1 MYNKMACVQI
11 TKLDFHYDLK
21 RIFTNFSLRL
31 EYGNCYVVSGLNG
44 CGKSTLLKLI
54 SGKKLCPY
62 GSVNVCGKDPFRDT
76 STSNEIAYLSNDWGT
91 NTVAYSGYNIP
102 IQSSIQV
109 KDMMVELRKTY
120 VDREHILRKVL
131 GINLEWS
138 LNSISEGQRKRVQ
151 LYLGLIKPFK
161 ICLLDE
167 ITVNLDVL
175 VKTRLMNFLKTES
188 TENKACVV
196 YVTHIFDGLN
206 EWCSKLIYLKKNNDI
221 FMHAMES
228 IPGRDIFT
236 YLLQEFMSESDE
248 CEMEIEEE
256 ENKQPINRKNAGGY
270 TPGVL
275 HNYVI

>member
-21 RIFTNFSLRL
+21 RIFTDFSLSL

-236 YLLQEFMSESDE
+236 YLLQEFMSEYDE

-275 HNYVI
+275 HNYVM